1 MTKPLTSLLII
12 FSIMSCATV
21 SQDKVVTSPEK
32 EMPKTETKVAT
43 KIIPEIVDL
52 KIPASSVNF
61 KMALIP
67 SGSFKMGSIE
77 EEINREADEGPQIEV
92 KVESFYIGVN
102 EVTFDEFNI
111 FREKEFDLAPENRPG
126 WNADAFARPS
136 PPYEDPT
143 FGMGKEGFPA
153 VSMTQFSALQ
163 YCKWL
168 SNKTGDFYRLP
179 TEAEWEYACRAGST
193 TAYYFGDDTEILKD
207 HAWHYD
213 NSSEKYHKVGSK
225 MPNNWGLYDMLGNVS
240 EWTLDQYKADAY
252 ATITAEMAEETN
264 PWIKPTRLHP
274 RTVRGGSW
282 DDSIEDQRCAARIRS
297 SSKWKERDPQ
307 IPKSFWW
314 NTDSPFVGFRIVKL
328 VNQPTLE
335 ERAAFWLLVLGD

>member
-1 MTKPLTSLLII
+1 MIKQFLIVTFL
-12 FSIMSCATV
+12 FSFGACATTGQNKIPLAEEKDTV
-21 SQDKVVTSPEK
+21 KAVVKEATSE
-32 EMPKTETKVAT
+32 
-43 KIIPEIVDL
+43 IIDA
-52 KIPASSVNF
+52 KIPATEVSF

-67 SGSFKMGSIE
+67 AGSFQMGSPEAE
-77 EEINREADEGPQIEV
+77 ENREADEGPQMEI
-92 KVESFYIGVN
+92 KVESFYIGVH

-111 FREKEFDLAPENRPG
+111 FREKELDVAPEGRAD
-126 WNADAFARPS
+126 WDADAFARPS

-168 SNKTGDFYRLP
+168 SDKTGEFYRLP

-193 TAYYFGDDTEILKD
+193 STYYYGDDTELID
-207 HAWHYD
+207 DYAWHYD

-225 MPNNWGLYDMLGNVS
+225 KPNAWGLYDMLGNVS
-240 EWTLDQYKADAY
+240 EWTLDQYKKEAY
-252 ATITAEMAEETN
+252 ATIAAEMATKIN
-264 PWIKPTRLHP
+264 PWIEPTRLHP

-282 DDSIEDQRCAARIRS
+282 DDEKEEHRCAARMRS

-314 NTDSPFVGFRIVKL
+314 NTDSPFVGFRIVKPA
-328 VNQPTLE
+328 NQPTAA
-335 ERAAFWLLVLGD
+335 EREAFWLLVLGD